1 MADQFKLKT
10 GGTCGA
16 CNVVAVAADNLECY
30 LCKGMFHVNCPK
42 VADADRVG
50 TKSLI
55 TQFIRPST
63 KKNFKFFCDCC
74 LTKFEVD
81 LASNDNRRLHTV
93 EDNITSI
100 KSELE
105 DIKKLLKENA
115 TLIPAAK
122 QEETRRASP
131 VDNIWFNKERLE
143 STKVA
148 PAEPMLVLENSE
160 VINESVE
167 KAILDNSIPVVKSY
181 KNNSGELV
189 VVCDTEDSRDNL
201 QRIIASVDGN
211 IEMKSSTKK
220 KPSITIVG
228 LSKKYSEVEIVNQ
241 LVSQNQFIKQFATV
255 NHINEHLEIHDVK
268 PTRAKPDVFQVFASV
283 SEALRKGIG
292 NYKDKLIIGLSSCK
306 VYDRFHVKRCNNC
319 QEIGHY
325 YKQCSTPSQP
335 CCAKCSQ
342 DHATNSCTATVH
354 KCINCSKANRVSDH
368 TAYDPK
374 CPALVS
380 ALEKKKTLNSQRRA
394 MENK

>member
-16 CNVVAVAADNLECY
+16 CNVVAVAVDNLECY

-55 TQFIRPST
+55 TQFNRPST
-63 KKNFKFFCDCC
+63 QKNFKFFCDCC
-74 LTKFEVD
+74 LTKFEID
-81 LASNDNRRLHTV
+81 MADNDNRRLHTV

-115 TLIPAAK
+115 ALKPAAK
-122 QEETRRASP
+122 KDETRSAST

-148 PAEPMLVLENSE
+148 PAEPMLVLDNSE
-160 VINESVE
+160 EINKSVE
-167 KAILDNSIPVVKSY
+167 KAIMDNSIPVVKSY
-181 KNNSGELV
+181 ENNSGELV
-189 VVCDTEDSRDNL
+189 VVCDTEESRDKL
-201 QRIIASVDGN
+201 QRIIASTDQNVG
-211 IEMKSSTKK
+211 MKSYTKK

-228 LSKKYSEVEIVNQ
+228 LSQKYSETEIINQ

-255 NHINEHLEIHDVK
+255 NPIIEHIEIYDVK
-268 PTRAKPDVFQVFASV
+268 PTRAKPQVFQVFASV

-292 NYKDKLIIGLSSCK
+292 NYKDKVIIGLTSCK
-306 VYDRFHVKRCNNC
+306 VYDRFHIKRCNNC
-319 QEIGHY
+319 QGIGHY
-325 YKQCSTPSQP
+325 YKQCTNEPS
-335 CCAKCSQ
+335 CAKCSQ
-342 DHATNSCTATVH
+342 SHATNSCTATNH
-354 KCINCSKANRVSDH
+354 KCINCSKENRVSDH
-368 TAYDPK
+368 TAFDPK
-374 CPALVS
+374 CPALVNE
-380 ALEKKKTLNSQRRA
+380 LEKKKTLNSQRRA